1 MSQSRNLTSMSQ
13 PGERTV
19 TFTLSDKE
27 LAMVPSNIAN
37 NQDMLNDFARRSLMW
52 NCGLIAQASGQSDLA
67 YVDLSI
73 SDTMTSFTNAANDLP
88 AAVRDEMQDVIGVE
102 EGQAFEPIYSALNNA
117 SDTLIDAADSLNQT
131 WNLDSKTSTASQ
143 ALDNL
148 EDKANTM
155 AELLNPN
162 SPGSIYAHLD
172 DVKDEMGADDGPV
185 AKIIDDAFRD
195 KIQPLEAL
203 IIEISNYVKEQ
214 KGQSEAEANSPVKG
228 GVFEDNVH
236 IAVKKWVETLGGN
249 ATHTG
254 PDNLPGDHVLVVP
267 MPDDVPMRIVVES
280 KDEST
285 ARGTKWIGDR
295 LLKAMT
301 ERGCDTALWVS
312 KTQDGLSTTQIG
324 SLGHGSNNLGDWS
337 AATFDNLRTALTY
350 LHAME
355 VINRAK
361 SSDIEADIDLNV
373 LNSHCLTIRDTLKM
387 SQTIN
392 TRIGQAET
400 ALSGAK
406 TGIVDMRNK
415 VSDSVTEIQSII
427 KVALSSGGADN

>member
-1 MSQSRNLTSMSQ
+1 MSQSRNGMTQGQL
-13 PGERTV
+13 GGCTV
-19 TFTLSDKE
+19 TYTLSEKDM
-27 LAMVPSNIAN
+27 AMVPSNIAN
-37 NQDMLNDFARRSLMW
+37 NQDMLNEFARRSLIW

-67 YVDLSI
+67 YVDLAI
-73 SDTMTSFTNAANDLP
+73 SETVNSFTNAANDLP
-88 AAVRDEMQDVIGVE
+88 DAIRDEMQGVMGVD
-102 EGQAFEPIYSALNNA
+102 EGQAFEPIYSALNVA
-117 SDTLIDAADSLNQT
+117 SDTLIDAASTLNDT

-148 EDKANTM
+148 EDKADTM
-155 AELLNPN
+155 LELLNRNNP
-162 SPGSIYAHLD
+162 SSIYAHLD
-172 DVKDEMGADDGPV
+172 DVKDEMGADDSPV
-185 AKIIDDAFRD
+185 VKAMDDAFEDR
-195 KIQPLEAL
+195 IQPLEAL
-203 IIEISNYVKEQ
+203 IIEISNYIKEQ
-214 KGQSEAEANSPVKG
+214 KGQSDAEANSTVKG

-236 IAVKKWVETLGGN
+236 IAVKQWVETLGGN

-254 PDNLPGDHVLVVP
+254 PDNLPGDHVLEVP

-285 ARGTKWIGDR
+285 PRGTKWIGDR

-301 ERGCDTALWVS
+301 ERDCDTALWVS

-392 TRIGQAET
+392 TKIGQAET

>member
-19 TFTLSDKE
+19 AFTLSDKE

-67 YVDLSI
+67 YVDLAI
-73 SDTMTSFTNAANDLP
+73 SETVNSFTNAANDLP
-88 AAVRDEMQDVIGVE
+88 AAVRDEMQEVIGVD
-102 EGQAFEPIYSALNNA
+102 EGQAFEPLYTALSDT
-117 SDTLIDAADSLNQT
+117 SDTLIDVANDLGQT

-143 ALDNL
+143 ALTNL
-148 EDKANTM
+148 ETKTNTITD
-155 AELLNPN
+155 LLNPN
-162 SPGSIYAHLD
+162 NPDSIYAHLD
-172 DVKDEMGADDGPV
+172 DVKDEMGADDSPV
-185 AKIIDDAFRD
+185 VKAMDDAFQD
-195 KIQPLEAL
+195 KIEPLEVL
-203 IIEISNYVKEQ
+203 IVEVSNYIKEQ
-214 KGQSEAEANSPVKG
+214 KGQSDAEANSPVKG
-228 GVFEDNVH
+228 GVFEDIVH
-236 IAVKKWVETLGGN
+236 KEVKTWVETLGGS
-249 ATHTG
+249 AIHTG
-254 PDNLPGDHVLVVP
+254 PDNEPGDHVLAVP
-267 MPDDVPMRIVVES
+267 MLDDEPMRIVVES

-285 ARGTKWIGDR
+285 ARGSKWIGDR
-295 LLKAMT
+295 LLKAMINR
-301 ERGCDTALWVS
+301 ECGTAVWVS

-324 SLGHGSNNLGDWS
+324 SLGHGSNNLGAWS
-337 AATFDNLRTALTY
+337 ATTFDNLRTALTY

-355 VINRAK
+355 LIKRVK

-373 LNSHCLTIRDTLKM
+373 LNNHCLTIRETLKM

-392 TRIGQAET
+392 TKIGQAET
-400 ALSGAK
+400 SLAEAK
-406 TGIVDMRNK
+406 TTTVDMRDK